1 VAGAICRRRS
11 EMGSI
16 LMINRTKFLVA
27 IALSILSLSANAETI
42 ALVNGTL
49 INPGPLQ
56 IIENATII
64 IDGDRIAATG
74 DAKTVNVPKDVRVVD
89 CKGKFILPG
98 YIDTHV
104 HFFQS
109 GDLFT
114 RPDGADLNSVRL
126 YKEEIAWVKSHLN
139 DVFALSAQWNHLGG

>member
-1 VAGAICRRRS
+1 MKHRIGL
-11 EMGSI
+11 I
-16 LMINRTKFLVA
+16 LASSMLAFAAR
-27 IALSILSLSANAETI
+27 AEKI

-49 INPGPLQ
+49 INPDKSQ
-56 IIENATII
+56 ITQNATIV
-64 IDGDRIAATG
+64 IDSEKIAAARDT
-74 DAKTVNVPKDVRVVD
+74 KTVSVLKDAHVID

-114 RPDGADLNSVRL
+114 RPDGA
-126 YKEEIAWVKSHLN
+126 
-139 DVFALSAQWNHLGG
+139 